1 MPKEQQPPE
10 QQSPKGKRDYEP
22 AEIKLI
28 PLAETDI
35 LTLSE
40 DQGEWTPFII

>member
-1 MPKEQQPPE
+1 MTTEQGSEKE
-10 QQSPKGKRDYEP
+10 KRRYEP

-28 PLAETDI
+28 PISEMDI

-40 DQGEWTPFII
+40 DQGEWSPFLI